1 MEEEA
6 LGRANLER
14 GGDDLMEKADPNT
27 RKGRIISALWV
38 TFGTISL
45 ALGIIGIFLP
55 LLPTTPFI
63 LLAAACYCR
72 GSEKMHTWLIEH
84 KVFGKYIKDYEEERG
99 IRKKAKITAI
109 VTMWASILLCI
120 WYLDYSNSIPDILLY
135 VQVLLILISV
145 GVTIH
150 LLKLKTL

>member
-1 MEEEA
+1 MVSAFWVTMGTIA
-6 LGRANLER
+6 LG
-14 GGDDLMEKADPNT
+14 
-27 RKGRIISALWV
+27 
-38 TFGTISL
+38 
-45 ALGIIGIFLP
+45 LGIIGIFVP

-63 LLAAACYCR
+63 LLSAACYCR

-84 KVFGKYIKDYEEERG
+84 KVFGKYIMDYEEERG
-99 IRKKAKITAI
+99 IRRRAKITAS